1 VPRRRTD
8 FAAVLETLR
17 RHRVRFL
24 LVGGVAAVVEGAPV
38 STFDL
43 DIVAE
48 RSPRNVERLL
58 AALQDLGAFYR
69 SRPDRR
75 LPPTAKAL
83 RGDGHHLLM
92 TRYGPLDV
100 LGVVG
105 EQRDFMALSSHTR
118 RRKLGQATI
127 QVLDLE
133 TQITIKEELGQRKDR
148 LMLPV
153 LRETLRLQRAKAKR
167 KK

>member
-1 VPRRRTD
+1 MPRRRTD
-8 FAAVLETLR
+8 FAAILETLR

-38 STFDL
+38 ATFDL

-58 AALQDLGAFYR
+58 AALQDLDAFYR
-69 SRPDRR
+69 YRPDRR
-75 LPPTAKAL
+75 LAPTSEAL

-105 EQRDFMALSSHTR
+105 AQRDFESLAKHAK
-118 RRKLGQATI
+118 RRKLGHTI
-127 QVLDLE
+127 TQVLDLE

-153 LRETLRLQRAKAKR
+153 LRETLRLQRARAKR
-167 KK
+167 KI

>member
-1 VPRRRTD
+1 
-8 FAAVLETLR
+8 
-17 RHRVRFL
+17 
-24 LVGGVAAVVEGAPV
+24 
-38 STFDL
+38 
-43 DIVAE
+43 
-48 RSPRNVERLL
+48 
-58 AALQDLGAFYR
+58 
-69 SRPDRR
+69 
-75 LPPTAKAL
+75 
-83 RGDGHHLLM
+83 M

-105 EQRDFMALSSHTR
+105 ADRDFVALSSHAR
-118 RRKLGQATI
+118 RRKLGQATV

-133 TQITIKEELGQRKDR
+133 TQIAIKEELGQRKDQ